1 MNRKLL
7 KLSLVCVAGLVIVT
21 ANPKTTKAF
30 EDGIAGF
37 TYDKSGYIC
46 NVPIPGFKNIG
57 LANVETNLL
66 IRSGPG
72 ENYKIVGKLPKNAC
86 CNILEER
93 SDGWTHV
100 SAATASGESVTGYV
114 KSEYLIT
121 GDLATERAK
130 ESGSYVAI
138 SMTNGLNVRKGPSTS
153 SPIIDQIAK
162 GEELLILDLNDCIVT
177 TDETEYNI
185 WVKVALDSD
194 DAEGSEGSFGY
205 VARQYV
211 ELDFK
216 LPYALSINEIQY
228 GSGVSQKRINLV
240 NFAKE
245 YLGGRY
251 VWGGTSLKSGVDCS
265 GFVLRVY
272 EKFGYKLGRTSRD
285 QARGGKRISAS
296 ELKPGDLVFYGSSS
310 YINHVAIYIG
320 NGKIIH
326 ASNRRDGI
334 KISNMRYRN
343 PVAYVRYIND

>member
-7 KLSLVCVAGLVIVT
+7 KLSLVCVAGMVIVT
-21 ANPKTTKAF
+21 ANPRTAKAF
-30 EDGIAGF
+30 ENGLAGF
-37 TYDKSGYIC
+37 TYDKNGYVC
-46 NVPIPGFKNIG
+46 DVPIPGFKNIG
-57 LANVETNLL
+57 LANVDTNLL

-72 ENYKIVGKLPKNAC
+72 ESNKIVGKMPKNSC
-86 CNILEER
+86 CNILEE
-93 SDGWTHV
+93 DNNGWTKI
-100 SAATASGESVTGYV
+100 SAVTASGKTITGYV

-121 GDLATERAK
+121 GDEATARAK

-138 SMTNGLNVRKGPSTS
+138 SKTNGLNVRKQPTTS
-153 SPIIDQIAK
+153 SPIIDQIAN
-162 GEELLILDLNDCIVT
+162 GEELLILDLNDCIIT
-177 TDETEYNI
+177 TDDPEYNEWI
-185 WVKVALDSD
+185 KVALDSD

-205 VARQYV
+205 VAKQYV
-211 ELDFK
+211 ELDFR
-216 LPYALSINEIQY
+216 LPYALSIEEIQY
-228 GSGVSQKRINLV
+228 GSGVSRRRVDLV

-251 VWGGTSLKSGVDCS
+251 VWGGTSLKNGVDCS

-285 QARGGKRISAS
+285 QARGGKRITAS

-334 KISNMRYRN
+334 KISNLRYRT

>member
-1 MNRKLL
+1 MNWKLL
-7 KLSLVCVAGLVIVT
+7 KISLVCVAGLVMIT

-46 NVPIPGFKNIG
+46 NIPIPGFKNIG
-57 LANVETNLL
+57 LADVDTNLL

-86 CNILEER
+86 CNILEEG

-100 SAATASGESVTGYV
+100 SAETASGKSVTGYV

-121 GDLATERAK
+121 GDTAIERAEK
-130 ESGSYVAI
+130 SGSYVAI

-153 SPIIDQIAK
+153 TPVIDKIAK
-162 GEELLILDLNDCIVT
+162 GEELLILDLNDCIIT
-177 TDETEYNI
+177 TDDTENNI

-194 DAEGSEGSFGY
+194 DKEGSFGY
-205 VARQYV
+205 VAKQYV

-216 LPYALSINEIQY
+216 LPYALSIEEIQY
-228 GSGVSQKRINLV
+228 GSGVSQKRANLV
-240 NFAKE
+240 NYAKE
-245 YLGGRY
+245 FLGGRY
-251 VWGGTSLKSGVDCS
+251 VWGGTNLKTGVDCS
-265 GFVLRVY
+265 GFVLRVFQKY
-272 EKFGYKLGRTSRD
+272 GYKLGRTSRD

-343 PVAYVRYIND
+343 PVAFVRYIND